1 MAYLKFISMAFQ
13 RALAYRVEYYTAV
26 LNAFLYIFIFTS
38 VWRALI
44 PAGETMRGLSQQD
57 MIAYAVI
64 STLLKVSFGRNDS
77 LLGDRVRSGEIAVD
91 LMKPYSFPLMV
102 FCDTV
107 GVSLFQLVARTL
119 PILAFCIFFF
129 DIRLPLDAAVAAKFL
144 PVYILSFLL
153 YFGLFFAI
161 GSLAFFFV
169 DIFPFWILYFALITL
184 TSGAIIPL
192 DFFPEFLQNVL
203 FRTPFPYLFYFP
215 TMVALNKPLP
225 FSYFELALNY
235 TLLVAITLLLAG
247 VLYRTGLRKLSIAGG

>member
-1 MAYLKFISMAFQ
+1 MAYLKFVSMAFQ

-38 VWRALI
+38 VWKALI
-44 PAGETMRGLSQQD
+44 PLGQKMQGLSQGD
-57 MIAYAVI
+57 MVTYAVM

-77 LLGDRVRSGEIAVD
+77 LLGDRVRTGEIAVD

-107 GVSLFQLVARTL
+107 GVSLFQFLARAVPIMVFCVFFFQIEL
-119 PILAFCIFFF
+119 PISAEVLGRFA
-129 DIRLPLDAAVAAKFL
+129 
-144 PVYILSFLL
+144 PVYALSFVV
-153 YFGLFFAI
+153 FFALFFAI

-192 DFFPEFLQNVL
+192 DFFPASVQAVL
-203 FRTPFPYLFYFP
+203 IRTPFPYLFYFP
-215 TMVALNKPLP
+215 TMVIMNKPLP
-225 FSYFELALNY
+225 FSYGE
-235 TLLVAITLLLAG
+235 LLVTYVLLATG
-247 VLYRTGLRKLSIAGG
+247 TLVLGGMLYRVGLRKLSIAGG